1 VVSDFKKLLV
11 ALQFFVYAL
20 QSSSESCPESISGL
34 PLFSLS
40 SFLKSSK
47 RVVEDW
53 SRQCL
58 RISKE
63 GSMHAIE

>member
-1 VVSDFKKLLV
+1 MVSDFKKLSV
-11 ALQFFVYAL
+11 ALQFLVYAL
-20 QSSSESCPESISGL
+20 QLSSESCSESISGL

-40 SFLKSSK
+40 SFLKSFK

-58 RISKE
+58 RSKE
-63 GSMHAIE
+63 GSMYAIE

>member
-1 VVSDFKKLLV
+1 MVSDFKKLLV
-11 ALQFFVYAL
+11 ALQFLVYAL
-20 QSSSESCPESISGL
+20 QLSSESCPESISVL

-63 GSMHAIE
+63 GSMYAIE